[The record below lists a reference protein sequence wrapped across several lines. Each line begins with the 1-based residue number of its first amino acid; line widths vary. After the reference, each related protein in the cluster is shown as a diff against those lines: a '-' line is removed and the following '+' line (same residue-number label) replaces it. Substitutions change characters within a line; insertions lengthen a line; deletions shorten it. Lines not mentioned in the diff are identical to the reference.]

1 LYAAVAFCASP
12 SFTSPS
18 ALFLRSLIAGSSDA
32 TTLAAL
38 NLTES
43 SIPFTSAATAG
54 VLDFDVVF
62 VVVFAGG
69 FTGAVTGAFTSGSSE
84 VFGVATFGVSSSVT
98 GFVAFGRGRRFTV
111 GVGVGATVGLGIG
124 VGVGRGPKKRLKNEG
139 FSAAGVVT
147 AGFGVGAGTMR
158 PRVVV
163 PSPFT
168 KGRAMDVTR
177 RTTIS
182 LRMGLVGNWRQ
193 IVFYER
199 LLSSLS
205 SKSGQN
211 EPQAMLRSWVEV
223 DLGAIQRNLAVLKSL
238 GAPGLKFMA
247 VIKANAYGHGA
258 VEVARA
264 LAGRIDMFGV
274 ANLTEAHEISAEAR
288 GTPICLLSG
297 TLPAEHGE
305 VARRGYIPAVSTFE
319 EAALYASHAAGGRVK
334 IHLVV
339 DTGMGR
345 LGVWQEETIETARRI
360 LALPGIEV
368 TGISSHFPVA
378 DEDPAFTAEQLAR
391 FHSVVEK
398 LRFIGLGDALVHIE
412 NSAGLIQFP
421 AQAGSLVR
429 PGLALYSASP
439 LPSFQARLERAL
451 TWKTRVLL
459 VRDFSAGRSV
469 SYGRTFI
476 TPRPMKVATLA
487 VGYADGYPRQVSG
500 RGASVLIAG
509 KRCPVLGRVTMDQ
522 IMVDVSGLEVESGAE
537 AVLLGAQ
544 GEERIT
550 ATELAS
556 LAGTIP
562 WDIFT
567 GIGPR
572 VTRLHVT

>member
-1 LYAAVAFCASP
+1 M
-12 SFTSPS
+12 
-18 ALFLRSLIAGSSDA
+18 
-32 TTLAAL
+32 
-38 NLTES
+38 
-43 SIPFTSAATAG
+43 
-54 VLDFDVVF
+54 
-62 VVVFAGG
+62 
-69 FTGAVTGAFTSGSSE
+69 
-84 VFGVATFGVSSSVT
+84 
-98 GFVAFGRGRRFTV
+98 TV
-111 GVGVGATVGLGIG
+111 GVGRGMG

-139 FSAAGVVT
+139 FSGAGAVT
-147 AGFGVGAGTMR
+147 AGFGVGTGTMR
-158 PRVVV
+158 PRGEV
-163 PSPFT
+163 PCPFT
-168 KGRAMDVTR
+168 RGRAIDVTR
-177 RTTIS
+177 RATIS

-211 EPQAMLRSWVEV
+211 EPHAMLRTWVEV
-223 DLGAIQRNLAVLKSL
+223 DLAAVQRNLAALKAL

-264 LAGRIDMFGV
+264 LAGRVEMFGV
-274 ANLTEAHEISAEAR
+274 ANLAEAHEISADTR

-297 TLPAEHGE
+297 TLPAEYSE
-305 VARRGYIPAVSTFE
+305 VAGRGYIPAVSTFQ
-319 EAALYASHAAGGRVK
+319 EAALYSSRGNGGRVK
-334 IHLVV
+334 IHLAV

-345 LGVWQEETIETARRI
+345 LGVWEDEAIETARRI

-368 TGISSHFPVA
+368 TGIGSHLPVA
-378 DEDPAFTAEQLAR
+378 DEDPAFTAAQLTR
-391 FHSVVEK
+391 FHSIVGK
-398 LRFIGLGDALVHIE
+398 LRPMGLEDALVHVE
-412 NSAGLIQFP
+412 NSAALIQFS

-429 PGLALYSASP
+429 PGLALYGESP
-439 LPSFQARLERAL
+439 LPSFQSKLERAL

-459 VRDFSAGRSV
+459 VRSLGAGRGI

-476 TPRPMKVATLA
+476 TPHPMKVATLG

-509 KRCPVLGRVTMDQ
+509 KHCPVLGRVTMDQ
-522 IMVDVSGLEVESGAE
+522 IMVDVSGLDVAPGAE
-537 AVLLGAQ
+537 AVLIGAQ

-556 LAGTIP
+556 LAGTIA

-572 VTRLHVT
+572 VTRLHGNAESSASNAPIPA